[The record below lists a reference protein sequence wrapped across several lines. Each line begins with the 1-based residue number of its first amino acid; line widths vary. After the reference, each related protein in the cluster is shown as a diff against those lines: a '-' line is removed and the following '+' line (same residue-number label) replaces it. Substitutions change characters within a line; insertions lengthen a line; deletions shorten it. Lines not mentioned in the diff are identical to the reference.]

1 MKSKNPFN
9 HAVTIQLQESNKHFI
24 DWLVKEHG
32 AGGMHK
38 ASRWNLKESN
48 QWEEDGDSMV
58 VVFREPQHATA
69 FALKWA

>member
-9 HAVTIQLQESNKHFI
+9 HAVTIQLQESNKHLL

-32 AGGMHK
+32 AGGIRK
-38 ASRWNLKESN
+38 ASRWTLKESN
-48 QWEEDGDSMV
+48 QREEDRDALV
-58 VVFREPQHATA
+58 VAFREPQHATA